1 LTDPIYRLMA
11 TVAKKPRRSTKRSQP
26 AASGWGAA
34 FVPITTFAPEPYQA
48 HPGLVAVLQAR
59 EEGFIASLYDAN
71 IHASGDTEEE
81 AFRNLKSLILDV
93 FESLSTEAPKHLG
106 PEPRRQLA
114 VLQQY
119 IHEKH

>member
-1 LTDPIYRLMA
+1 MADPIYRLMA
-11 TVAKKPRRSTKRSQP
+11 TVVKKPRRSAKSRQP
-26 AASGWGAA
+26 NASGWGAA
-34 FVPITTFAPEPYQA
+34 FVPITTFAPEPYEVQ
-48 HPGLVAVLQAR
+48 PGLVAVIQGR

-93 FESLSTEAPKHLG
+93 FESLSAEASKHLG

-114 VLQQY
+114 VLQQF